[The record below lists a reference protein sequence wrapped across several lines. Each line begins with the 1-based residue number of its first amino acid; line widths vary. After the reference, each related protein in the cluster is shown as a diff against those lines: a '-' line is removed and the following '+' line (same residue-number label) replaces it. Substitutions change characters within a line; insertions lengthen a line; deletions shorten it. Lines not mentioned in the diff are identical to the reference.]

1 MTEKEKARAVNYGLK
16 LLTARQRTE
25 KEMADKLKEKNYSDE
40 IVQYVLAYL
49 KNYCYLDDQKYVEL
63 YLREKININRYG
75 TIKLR
80 NKLFQKGISSEL
92 IAVGLDSID
101 EEKILEN
108 AVYLADRKI
117 KSLRH
122 DEYMTIKQKVYRHLV
137 SKGYSYA
144 TIVKALNIVVF

>member
-1 MTEKEKARAVNYGLK
+1 MTEKEKAKAINYGLK

-25 KEMADKLKEKNYSDE
+25 KEITDKLKEKNYSDE
-40 IVQYVLAYL
+40 IVRYVLEYL
-49 KNYCYLDDQKYVEL
+49 KSYGYLDDQKYVEL

-80 NKLFQKGISSEL
+80 NKLFQKGISPEL

-101 EEKILEN
+101 DERILEN

-117 KSLRH
+117 KTLGH
-122 DEYMTIKQKVYRHLV
+122 DDYLVIKQKVYRHLV

-144 TIVKALNIVVF
+144 TIAKALNIVSF